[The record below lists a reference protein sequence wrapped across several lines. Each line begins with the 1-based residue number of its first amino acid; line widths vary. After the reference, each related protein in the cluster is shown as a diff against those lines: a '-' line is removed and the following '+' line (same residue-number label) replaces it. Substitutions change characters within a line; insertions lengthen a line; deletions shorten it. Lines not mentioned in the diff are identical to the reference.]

1 MVKHNKPP
9 KIERQTLMKERSK
22 AGAVISLIG
31 AILALFLI
39 ISLVLPKSNKIFTQW
54 IDGSEKTAYQ

>member
-1 MVKHNKPP
+1 M
-9 KIERQTLMKERSK
+9 TGRSK

-39 ISLVLPKSNKIFTQW
+39 ISLVLPNSNKIFTKW
-54 IDGSEKTAYQ
+54 IDGSEKNAYQ